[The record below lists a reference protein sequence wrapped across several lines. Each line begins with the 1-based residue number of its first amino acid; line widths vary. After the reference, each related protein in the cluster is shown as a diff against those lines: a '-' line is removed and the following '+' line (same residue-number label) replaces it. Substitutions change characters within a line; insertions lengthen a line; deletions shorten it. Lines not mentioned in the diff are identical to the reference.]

1 MRKSPFQCVMFMRFA
16 AAVGVAGPA
25 MSGPAS
31 AQAVDG
37 RGWVSAWTTSIQ
49 DPLPAGFALGNPA
62 ATSAEWG
69 RMFKDN
75 AAANQTFR
83 FIVRPL
89 AAGDQVRLKF
99 SNAAGSKPVTFTE
112 MRIATRAAGKQV
124 NSVTTK
130 PITFAGKNSIT
141 IAPGREVFSDVLDFA
156 IAPEKDIAV
165 TFHLPGDS
173 GAITWHA
180 KALVTSYM
188 NGVGD
193 GDAAADE
200 SGAKLPFE
208 IRSWL
213 WLTEIQAFKAD
224 SADRTTIVAIG
235 DSITDGSASTID
247 GHDRWPDRLNKRLR
261 AAGSQNIVVNAGIGG
276 NRIAALRWG
285 PVVYGAVATNDQIAD
300 QSGALKTPNA
310 RCEACGEP
318 AIARLE
324 RDVLSLPN
332 VSAVILFEGVND
344 LGAGA
349 SFGDV
354 IAGMQD
360 IILRA
365 RARGLKVYGGTITPY
380 YGFAYDVATPD
391 LTRRQINDWIR
402 TSKAFDAVFD
412 FDAVVRD
419 PDYRARLK
427 SEFAAADR
435 IHPNP
440 KGYAA
445 IAESVPLSLLDNR
458 LLK

>member
-1 MRKSPFQCVMFMRFA
+1 MRAKSLQCVKLIRFA
-16 AAVGVAGPA
+16 VALSVAGL
-25 MSGPAS
+25 MTSGAVD

-37 RGWVSAWTTSIQ
+37 KGWVSAWATSIQ
-49 DPLPAGFALGNPA
+49 DPLPAGFAAGNPA
-62 ATSAEWG
+62 PTSAEWG

-99 SNAAGSKPVTFTE
+99 SNAAGTKPVTFAE
-112 MRIATRAAGKQV
+112 MRIATRATGKQV
-124 NSVTTK
+124 SSGTTK
-130 PITFAGKNSIT
+130 PITFAGKTSVT
-141 IAPGREVFSDVLDFA
+141 IAPGREVYSDVLDFA
-156 IAPEKDIAV
+156 IAPEKDIAI
-165 TFHLPGDS
+165 TFYLPGES
-173 GAITWHA
+173 GAIAWHA

-188 NGVGD
+188 NGVGE

-200 SGAKLPFE
+200 SGAKLPYE

-224 SADRTTIVAIG
+224 SPDRRTIVAIG

-247 GHDRWPDRLNKRLR
+247 GHDRWPDVLNKRLR
-261 AAGSQNIVVNAGIGG
+261 AAGSQTVVVNAGIGG

-285 PVVYGAVATNDQIAD
+285 PVVYGALATKDQIAD

-318 AIARLE
+318 AITRLE
-324 RDVLSLPN
+324 RDVLNLPN

-380 YGFAYDVATPD
+380 YGFAYDIATPD
-391 LTRRQINDWIR
+391 ITRRQINDWIR
-402 TSKAFDAVFD
+402 NSKAFDAVFD

-419 PDYRARLK
+419 PDYPARLK
-427 SEFAAADR
+427 PELSSPDR

-445 IAESVPLSLLDNR
+445 IAESVPLAVLDSR
-458 LLK
+458 LAN